1 MTMIIND
8 DDLVGVAS
16 EAGDVVLDPGEGG
29 DHVVETLVTC
39 HQVMSCYVM
48 LCHVKSCNVMCHVL
62 TSHAVLASTQRYPA
76 QGAQTVVDGDLSK
89 AALYRD
95 QTSTVS
101 HQDDLLRVH
110 ELLRPVAPRR
120 VVAHR
125 VAAAVDP
132 DHDGQGRGALAARRH
147 GAVDVQVEAVFLTCN
162 SLRVRVSETLL
173 TVHLR
178 ECR

>member
-1 MTMIIND
+1 
-8 DDLVGVAS
+8 
-16 EAGDVVLDPGEGG
+16 
-29 DHVVETLVTC
+29 
-39 HQVMSCYVM
+39 MSWRPWLPVIKS
-48 LCHVKSCNVMCHVL
+48 CHVTSCHVISVMSCNVMLSCVL
-62 TSHAVLASTQRYPA
+62 TSNAVLASTQRYPA

-162 SLRVRVSETLL
+162 SVRIRVSETLL